1 MNDWLRL
8 RFPCKMAEGETMEK
22 AFRRAVVTGTL
33 ILFSACHFMQAQ
45 RTTNI
50 TCDLSHSAQGCR
62 SSGKPSNA
70 PKLQQAA
77 VQSAGQQADNPSGG
91 AKSSSPSL
99 TDTLT
104 FINRLL
110 EKDSAGTMESSSGC
124 EVSLIRQH
132 LEKVTLPSGKNKIPG
147 NYQTGVPDRYEY
159 EWMFISPASNL
170 RSDFNLKDIDPDSVK
185 VVKVFSIK
193 IIASKEDKTDP
204 HLPEPDRS
212 IVLFSASNLV
222 KAIHQRDFVDEGTT
236 KNLPDNGIG
245 KIGFLLE
252 PGTSTRLAKDE
263 SAGLLLIQ
271 GNEWATRFVSAFKH
285 AVELCGGKPSPF

>member
-1 MNDWLRL
+1 
-8 RFPCKMAEGETMEK
+8 MEK

-33 ILFSACHFMQAQ
+33 TLFSAYYFLQAQ
-45 RTTNI
+45 TTNT
-50 TCDLSHSAQGCR
+50 TCDLSAQGCR

-70 PKLQQAA
+70 PKLQQVA
-77 VQSAGQQADNPSGG
+77 VQSAGQADNLPER

-110 EKDSAGTMESSSGC
+110 EQDSAGTMESSSGC

-132 LEKVTLPSGKNKIPG
+132 LENVTLPSGKNKIPG

-159 EWMFISPASNL
+159 EWMVINPAKNL

-212 IVLFSASNLV
+212 IVMFSASNLV

-236 KNLPDNGIG
+236 KNPPDNGIG
-245 KIGFLLE
+245 QIDFLLE

-263 SAGLLLIQ
+263 SAGVLLIQ
-271 GNEWATRFVSAFKH
+271 GNEWATRFASAFKH